1 MRGPAPRRALG
12 EEERLDAEDLAEMPK
27 IIRAL
32 QTAGKVVKLYPVESE
47 PVGRAVE
54 QLHASVQDVLF
65 RRPTLTLACAERALL
80 VNGTRLDTSGFEAA
94 AQNVVEMF
102 GAAALESITWLTGV
116 QTSEVAAFLGALRDL
131 PSGVTA
137 QFWDGLV
144 RDKGITGLA
153 FNHRKYS
160 RGVVD
165 GLLVEGDGTEATE
178 SDVAA
183 ASVQRLTEEPVEAL
197 RQALPQ
203 FGRELL
209 VKGEHNLMRRLLRR
223 QFQDFQSQEPSSRT
237 KTVQACQALM
247 ERLILGLQHKFAELA
262 AEFLLPTLAAESEP
276 QVLREL
282 ADVLYTMA
290 ATSVQFADYQLASRI
305 LLELRGRQRALKE
318 AGGREADRLAAL
330 LDRRLDAGA
339 LKLLDEDLRSG
350 QPERHERAAQV
361 LGALGPAATPLLIE
375 VIKQE
380 NDFRIRQLAAHLV
393 AETGPQA
400 ADVIKRAL
408 VTEVIVEQRARLLEV
423 IDVVTHDLKLELEQC
438 LRDTNPKVRRAA
450 FQLFERLAQDDWV
463 PMVTPFARHA
473 DPAVAR
479 GAIRALTALRSPAAV
494 HALASILETAKDEA
508 LAALLCQ
515 ALGLSEQATA
525 IDALARVLSEHR
537 LLMFGRRW
545 GAEVRRTAALALKQI
560 PHPLAGEVLSR
571 YQRDGDPEVQQI
583 ARGWIPGE
591 RASRSARTSGALRQI
606 AGDTGAES

>member
-1 MRGPAPRRALG
+1 
-12 EEERLDAEDLAEMPK
+12 
-27 IIRAL
+27 
-32 QTAGKVVKLYPVESE
+32 
-47 PVGRAVE
+47 
-54 QLHASVQDVLF
+54 
-65 RRPTLTLACAERALL
+65 
-80 VNGTRLDTSGFEAA
+80 
-94 AQNVVEMF
+94 
-102 GAAALESITWLTGV
+102 
-116 QTSEVAAFLGALRDL
+116 
-131 PSGVTA
+131 
-137 QFWDGLV
+137 
-144 RDKGITGLA
+144 
-153 FNHRKYS
+153 
-160 RGVVD
+160 
-165 GLLVEGDGTEATE
+165 VEGDGTEATE